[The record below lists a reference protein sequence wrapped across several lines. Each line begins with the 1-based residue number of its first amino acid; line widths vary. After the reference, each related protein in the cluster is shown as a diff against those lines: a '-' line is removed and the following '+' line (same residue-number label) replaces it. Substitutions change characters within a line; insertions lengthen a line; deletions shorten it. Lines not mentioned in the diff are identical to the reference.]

1 MEEHSRQSCPTIDI
15 LEKGL
20 YFNSNSNT
28 EVKEK
33 IAEFSNFLNS
43 VGRISLINADEEITH
58 EFVFLLLTLKKNI
71 KQTLSELGKSR
82 KRQVVFCECSECNQE
97 IPIEFGSDIWST
109 LQNHEHFEERF
120 HKFLSGSLESVPL
133 GVETNRNVEAVP
145 STSNACDDVKINDKT
160 DSKIDQCE
168 VLDEEDVSIQNV
180 TVSSEEDD
188 YGTNDFTFSFKPPY
202 DPEVEMKL
210 YPDSIMKA
218 VRRLDKVPG
227 YSIQRSGP
235 SRGVCLICCCDLMT
249 RSRFSKT
256 AILDHVMGQRH
267 MKFSATP
274 ECLRILEAYHEAFT
288 NHDPPSQAHQVYFRP
303 DTSHRVMCILCN
315 KSILCSMVTDHLLT
329 NKHRLQVVDLYKKN
343 LNICYLTN
351 LQVQVYGIV
360 EEPDTRKQE
369 VTASALVNGKA
380 TEKPKKNSD
389 EKHGARK
396 KEKKDTIQSPSSDN
410 KESQHLI
417 VKSVENQKS
426 KNVADWIPHR
436 YREHLQFFKENGNIL
451 SCQPCKVNLA
461 KDSEMLK
468 KHIRLSSHQGL
479 SKLLVRYTFYCEICN
494 VKFTDEVAWNKHF
507 TEGPNRHVLMAESR
521 KSKVTEYE
529 CTKCLMVI
537 FGDELS
543 LARHISDRSRKDK
556 KNEKKEPQLP
566 EQVKRMFKSVEN
578 IEAESMKLLDEA
590 NNSLN
595 GKQLTQECCTSLEK
609 ALSSVFPG
617 CHVHPFG
624 SRISGLGNEHS
635 DLDVFVDTGDMFLGD
650 KNQDPLA
657 QVQLVRKAAAALTK
671 LREEFQEV
679 CQVPT
684 ARTPIVKLY
693 HRKARIECDLSFR
706 HGLSVENTKFIRFC
720 IDIQPITQPFILML
734 KKWSFYNNLQEHIT
748 TYALALLAIFY
759 LQINNYLLSVKKIKE
774 LNPAEAQTIN
784 GWETINYKM
793 PVHQIKNH
801 VSRYEHSIS
810 RLLKDFFDYYSKFD
824 YEKQVVCP
832 LLGYTINKN
841 LFEGKG
847 ERLPPVMHTY
857 VQQLSS
863 KEPEQFRINSL
874 FCVQDPFDLSH
885 NLTKACQQGIVAKF
899 KNMCGLSWRHLS
911 SLT

>member
-1 MEEHSRQSCPTIDI
+1 MAGNGELCKEASEMSFKCCAEKGVKVAMCVICGNIFHFSCLERMTKFMKLDKNRIVCCELNYRVQFVCPENDSKVILPYYIKVICKDVIESLKVDIQLLIGIIREKEDKYQVLLENKNLLVEKVDTITKKNLA
-15 LEKGL
+15 LEKHHEECLRTSKYWHKNRVDSFSGGL
-20 YFNSNSNT
+20 IRGNEQNRDGEIET
-28 EVKEK
+28 IGEEK
-33 IAEFSNFLNS
+33 DSGNLEDVIMKSGVFSGYTYAIDKIGLETTTDFE
-43 VGRISLINADEEITH
+43 DEEYW
-58 EFVFLLLTLKKNI
+58 
-71 KQTLSELGKSR
+71 
-82 KRQVVFCECSECNQE
+82 
-97 IPIEFGSDIWST
+97 GSASDDA
-109 LQNHEHFEERF
+109 
-120 HKFLSGSLESVPL
+120 L
-133 GVETNRNVEAVP
+133 GVE
-145 STSNACDDVKINDKT
+145 
-160 DSKIDQCE
+160 
-168 VLDEEDVSIQNV
+168 VLRKVRKRSI
-180 TVSSEEDD
+180 
-188 YGTNDFTFSFKPPY
+188 
-202 DPEVEMKL
+202 
-210 YPDSIMKA
+210 
-218 VRRLDKVPG
+218 
-227 YSIQRSGP
+227 SG
-235 SRGVCLICCCDLMT
+235 
-249 RSRFSKT
+249 
-256 AILDHVMGQRH
+256 
-267 MKFSATP
+267 
-274 ECLRILEAYHEAFT
+274 
-288 NHDPPSQAHQVYFRP
+288 
-303 DTSHRVMCILCN
+303 
-315 KSILCSMVTDHLLT
+315 
-329 NKHRLQVVDLYKKN
+329 
-343 LNICYLTN
+343 
-351 LQVQVYGIV
+351 
-360 EEPDTRKQE
+360 
-369 VTASALVNGKA
+369 VN
-380 TEKPKKNSD
+380 
-389 EKHGARK
+389 
-396 KEKKDTIQSPSSDN
+396 DN